1 MNPEENPKCVH
12 CKSMEL
18 DLQMRAVFKVFV
30 CGKCKGE
37 RPDEYSLL
45 TKTECREDYLLTERT
60 SFLLTEWERD

>member
-1 MNPEENPKCVH
+1 MH

-18 DLQMRAVFKVFV
+18 DLQMRAVFKVYV

-45 TKTECREDYLLTERT
+45 TKTECREDYLLTERMC
-60 SFLLTEWERD
+60 SMSNHWKGH